1 MLLWSPWCLG
11 LWLPSQQS
19 ARRPLWPGS
28 FSSGLSLVH
37 LMVPRTLQ
45 ECQAP
50 VPPYCGEKQAA
61 PPAST
66 LGQSSQAL
74 NTMLPIEGLA
84 RIKGWGS
91 QYLFE
96 PIETSIGPP
105 ATRLTEP

>member
-1 MLLWSPWCLG
+1 
-11 LWLPSQQS
+11 
-19 ARRPLWPGS
+19 
-28 FSSGLSLVH
+28 
-37 LMVPRTLQ
+37 MVPGTVAAFTAVSS
-45 ECQAP
+45 QAFMAWKFQLRAYLLT
-50 VPPYCGEKQAA
+50 YCGEKQAA